1 MPARLKRAR
10 KPSAKAKVVDE
21 ARARAATVATK
32 VGQLHR
38 TIAFVKGLSLKQAK
52 QSSSIKLP
60 AIPVNPLVSNTIP
73 NPAPTV
79 KPVVSNLAPVI
90 QAPPPPP
97 PPVVDILS
105 SLVIKALAFN
115 VDL

>member
-10 KPSAKAKVVDE
+10 KPSTKAKAADK
-21 ARARAATVATK
+21 ARACAATVATE
-32 VGQLHR
+32 VGQLCR
-38 TIAFVKGLSLKQAK
+38 TIAFIKGLSLKQAK
-52 QSSSIKLP
+52 QSSSVKLP
-60 AIPVNPLVSNTIP
+60 AIPVNPLASNTIP
-73 NPAPTV
+73 NLAPTV
-79 KPVVSNLAPVI
+79 KPVVLNPAPVI

-97 PPVVDILS
+97 PPVIDILS